1 MSREVVA
8 TPVFARHLTAFLDGY
23 AEKGAVRF
31 LDRLERS
38 YVAMLDHLEEFEDL
52 GRARRRTIGGKTVTA
67 REYVLEAGARDFLVL
82 YVVPAEP
89 DDPIVLLNI
98 RSGGPNR
105 FRWKE

>member
-8 TPVFARHLTAFLDGY
+8 TPLLARHLEAYLDDY
-23 AEKGAVRF
+23 AAKGAVRF

-38 YVAMLDHLEEFEDL
+38 YLAMLGHLESFQDI
-52 GRARRRTIGGKTVTA
+52 GRARRRTIGGKTITV

-82 YVVPAEP
+82 YVIPEDRDEP
-89 DDPIVLLNI
+89 VVLLNI
-98 RSGGPNR
+98 RIGGQNR